1 MLGWLLGRVRFRA
14 EGGDAEKLL
23 TACAGQGIPVS
34 GVRATALGFTAWTPA
49 RCYHRLRP
57 LARRSHTRV
66 RLAKKQGLCFVLLR
80 WRGRWGLVLGPL
92 VLAAVL
98 AFSGNVVWAIRFDGL
113 PAAQQIQLR
122 SQLLQAGI
130 WEGAWLRPDSLD
142 AARQELL
149 AQNEEYSWLTLNFYR
164 GRLVVEASQLRP
176 APELPQGRS
185 CDLVSVADGVVL
197 EVNIQSGQPLCSPG
211 QTVANGQQL
220 AAGRYQDRDGRLFE
234 VQSAGEVMAQV
245 TFRCQAQQPME
256 TTVALPQSGG
266 RRGRRLLVLGQTIP
280 LGPQPQAG
288 PEEQASVTSRP
299 LTILAS
305 PPPATLEETWVTGS
319 VQQTVTFTEEQAL
332 ELAKLACREQLLQQL
347 PGAEIQSERV
357 YSRLEQGKLQV
368 EMELVAVAQIAQ
380 QQPCEN

>member
-211 QTVANGQQL
+211 QTVAKGQQL

-299 LTILAS
+299 LTILGFAL
-305 PPPATLEETWVTGS
+305 PATLEETWVTGS
-319 VQQTVTFTEEQAL
+319 VQQKVTFTEEQAL

>member
-14 EGGDAEKLL
+14 EGGDAENLL

-130 WEGAWLRPDSLD
+130 WEGAWIRPDSLD

-211 QTVANGQQL
+211 QTVAKGQQL

-234 VQSAGEVMAQV
+234 VQSAGEVVAQV

-299 LTILAS
+299 LTILGFAL
-305 PPPATLEETWVTGS
+305 PATLEETWVTGS

>member
-14 EGGDAEKLL
+14 EGGDAERLL

-49 RCYHRLRP
+49 RCYRRLRP

-98 AFSGNVVWAIRFDGL
+98 AFSGNVVWAIRFDGV

-164 GRLVVEASQLRP
+164 GRLVVEANPLRP
-176 APELPQGRS
+176 APELPQGQS

-211 QTVANGQQL
+211 QTVAKGQQL

-245 TFRCQAQQPME
+245 TFRCQAEQPME

-266 RRGRRLLVLGQTIP
+266 RSGRRLLVLGQTIP

-288 PEEQASVTSRP
+288 PEEQVSVTSRP
-299 LTILAS
+299 LTILGFAL
-305 PPPATLEETWVTGS
+305 PATLEETWVTGS

>member
-1 MLGWLLGRVRFRA
+1 MLGWLLGRVRFRT

-211 QTVANGQQL
+211 QTVAKGQQL

-299 LTILAS
+299 LTILGFAL
-305 PPPATLEETWVTGS
+305 PATLEETWVTGS

>member
-14 EGGDAEKLL
+14 EGGDAENLL

-98 AFSGNVVWAIRFDGL
+98 AFSGNVVWAIRFDGV

-149 AQNEEYSWLTLNFYR
+149 VQNEEYSWLTLNFYR

-176 APELPQGRS
+176 APELPQGQS

-211 QTVANGQQL
+211 QTVAKGQQL

-266 RRGRRLLVLGQTIP
+266 RSGRRLLVLGQTIP

-288 PEEQASVTSRP
+288 PEEQASVSSRP
-299 LTILAS
+299 LTILGFAL
-305 PPPATLEETWVTGS
+305 PATLEETWVTGS

>member
-14 EGGDAEKLL
+14 EGGNAENLL
-23 TACAGQGIPVS
+23 MACAGQGIPVS

-185 CDLVSVADGVVL
+185 CDLVSVTDGVVL

-211 QTVANGQQL
+211 QTVAKGQQL

-299 LTILAS
+299 LTILGFAL
-305 PPPATLEETWVTGS
+305 PATLEETWVTGS

>member
-149 AQNEEYSWLTLNFYR
+149 VQNEEYSWLTLNFYR

-176 APELPQGRS
+176 APELPQGQS

-211 QTVANGQQL
+211 QTVAKGQQL

-266 RRGRRLLVLGQTIP
+266 RSGRRLLVLGQTIP

-288 PEEQASVTSRP
+288 PEEQASVSSRP
-299 LTILAS
+299 LTILGFAL
-305 PPPATLEETWVTGS
+305 PATLEETWVTGS

-347 PGAEIQSERV
+347 PGAEIQSEKV

>member
-130 WEGAWLRPDSLD
+130 CEGAWLRPDSLD
-142 AARQELL
+142 AARQERL
-149 AQNEEYSWLTLNFYR
+149 AQNEESSWLTLNLCR

-211 QTVANGQQL
+211 QTVAKGQQL

-299 LTILAS
+299 LTILGFAL
-305 PPPATLEETWVTGS
+305 PATLEETWVTGS

>member
-14 EGGDAEKLL
+14 EGGDAERLL

-34 GVRATALGFTAWTPA
+34 GIQATALGFTAWTPA
-49 RCYHRLRP
+49 RCYRRLRP

-176 APELPQGRS
+176 APELPQGQS

-211 QTVANGQQL
+211 QTVAKGQQL

-299 LTILAS
+299 LTILGFAL
-305 PPPATLEETWVTGS
+305 PATLEETWVTGS

-347 PGAEIQSERV
+347 PGAEIQSEKV

>member
-14 EGGDAEKLL
+14 EGGDAERLL

-49 RCYHRLRP
+49 RCYRRLRP

-98 AFSGNVVWAIRFDGL
+98 AFSGNVVWAIRFDGV

-176 APELPQGRS
+176 APELPQGQS

-211 QTVANGQQL
+211 QTVAKGQQL
-220 AAGRYQDRDGRLFE
+220 AAGRYQDRDGRLFK

-266 RRGRRLLVLGQTIP
+266 RSGRRLLVLGQTIP

-299 LTILAS
+299 LTILGFAL
-305 PPPATLEETWVTGS
+305 PATLEETWVTGS

>member
-14 EGGDAEKLL
+14 EGGDAENLL

-211 QTVANGQQL
+211 QTVAKGQQL

-299 LTILAS
+299 LTILGFAL
-305 PPPATLEETWVTGS
+305 PATLEETWVTGS

>member
-1 MLGWLLGRVRFRA
+1 MEQTVVKQKPAVEAAVTPTR
-14 EGGDAEKLL
+14 E
-23 TACAGQGIPVS
+23 TAQKPKIKS
-34 GVRATALGFTAWTPA
+34 PA
-49 RCYHRLRP
+49 SKKRRKWIKRLII
-57 LARRSHTRV
+57 LA
-66 RLAKKQGLCFVLLR
+66 
-80 WRGRWGLVLGPL
+80 
-92 VLAAVL
+92 VLAALVVFL
-98 AFSGNVVWAIRFDGL
+98 FKSCSGTGSIMAAGSYI
-113 PAAQQIQLR
+113 PAV
-122 SQLLQAGI
+122 
-130 WEGAWLRPDSLD
+130 

-211 QTVANGQQL
+211 QTVAKGQQL

-299 LTILAS
+299 LTILGFAL
-305 PPPATLEETWVTGS
+305 PATLEETWVTGS

-380 QQPCEN
+380 QRPCEN

>member
-211 QTVANGQQL
+211 QTVAKGQQL

-299 LTILAS
+299 LTILGFAL
-305 PPPATLEETWVTGS
+305 PATLEETWVTGS

-380 QQPCEN
+380 QRPCEN

>member
-49 RCYHRLRP
+49 RCYRRLRP

-149 AQNEEYSWLTLNFYR
+149 ARNEEYSWLTLNFYR

-211 QTVANGQQL
+211 QTVAKGQQL

-299 LTILAS
+299 LTILGFAL
-305 PPPATLEETWVTGS
+305 PATLEETWVTGS

>member
-197 EVNIQSGQPLCSPG
+197 EVNIQSGQPLCGPG
-211 QTVANGQQL
+211 QTVAKGQQL
-220 AAGRYQDRDGRLFE
+220 AAGRYQDRDGRVFE

-280 LGPQPQAG
+280 LSPQPQAG

-299 LTILAS
+299 LTILGFAL
-305 PPPATLEETWVTGS
+305 PATLEETWVTGS

>member
-185 CDLVSVADGVVL
+185 CDSVSVADGVVL
-197 EVNIQSGQPLCSPG
+197 EVNIRSGQPLCSPG
-211 QTVANGQQL
+211 QTVAKGQQL

-299 LTILAS
+299 LTILGFAL
-305 PPPATLEETWVTGS
+305 PATLEETWVTGS

>member
-49 RCYHRLRP
+49 RCYRRLRP

-98 AFSGNVVWAIRFDGL
+98 AFSGNVVWAIRFDGV

-176 APELPQGRS
+176 APELPQGQS

-211 QTVANGQQL
+211 QTVAKGQQL

-288 PEEQASVTSRP
+288 PEEQASVSSRP
-299 LTILAS
+299 LTILDFAL
-305 PPPATLEETWVTGS
+305 PATLEETWVTGS

-347 PGAEIQSERV
+347 PGAEIQSEKV

>member
-49 RCYHRLRP
+49 RCYRRLRP

-98 AFSGNVVWAIRFDGL
+98 AFSGNVVWAIRFDGV

-176 APELPQGRS
+176 APELPQGQS

-211 QTVANGQQL
+211 QTVAKGQQL

-266 RRGRRLLVLGQTIP
+266 RSGRRLLVLGQTIP

-288 PEEQASVTSRP
+288 PEEQASVSSRP
-299 LTILAS
+299 LTILGFAL
-305 PPPATLEETWVTGS
+305 PATLEETWVTGS

-347 PGAEIQSERV
+347 PGAGIQSEKV

>member
-14 EGGDAEKLL
+14 EGGDAERLL

-49 RCYHRLRP
+49 RCYRRLRP

-98 AFSGNVVWAIRFDGL
+98 AFSGNVVWAIRFDGV

-130 WEGAWLRPDSLD
+130 WEGAWLQPDSLD
-142 AARQELL
+142 AARQKLL
-149 AQNEEYSWLTLNFYR
+149 AQNQEYSWLTLNFYR
-164 GRLVVEASQLRP
+164 GRLVVEANPLRP
-176 APELPQGRS
+176 APELPQGQS

-211 QTVANGQQL
+211 QTVAKGQQL

-245 TFRCQAQQPME
+245 TFRCQAEQPME

-266 RRGRRLLVLGQTIP
+266 RSGRRLLVLGQTIP

-288 PEEQASVTSRP
+288 PEEQVSVTSRP
-299 LTILAS
+299 LTILGFAL
-305 PPPATLEETWVTGS
+305 PATLEETWVTGS
-319 VQQTVTFTEEQAL
+319 VQQKVTFTEEQAL

-357 YSRLEQGKLQV
+357 YSRLEQGKLHV

>member
-176 APELPQGRS
+176 APELPQGQS

-211 QTVANGQQL
+211 QTVAKGQQL

-299 LTILAS
+299 LTILGFAL
-305 PPPATLEETWVTGS
+305 PATLEETWVTGS

-347 PGAEIQSERV
+347 PGAEIQSEKV

>member
-197 EVNIQSGQPLCSPG
+197 EVNIRSGQPLCSPG
-211 QTVANGQQL
+211 QTVAKGQQL

-299 LTILAS
+299 LTILGFAL
-305 PPPATLEETWVTGS
+305 PATLEETWVTGS

>member
-49 RCYHRLRP
+49 RCYRRLRP

-98 AFSGNVVWAIRFDGL
+98 AFSGNVVWAIRFDGV

-176 APELPQGRS
+176 APELPQGQS

-211 QTVANGQQL
+211 QTVAKGQQL
-220 AAGRYQDRDGRLFE
+220 AAGRYQDRDGRLFK

-266 RRGRRLLVLGQTIP
+266 RSGRRLLVLGQTIP

-288 PEEQASVTSRP
+288 PEEQASVSSRP
-299 LTILAS
+299 LTILGFAL
-305 PPPATLEETWVTGS
+305 PATLEETWVTGS

-347 PGAEIQSERV
+347 PGAGIQSEKV

>member
-49 RCYHRLRP
+49 RCYRRLRP

-98 AFSGNVVWAIRFDGL
+98 AFSGNVVWAIRFDGV

-176 APELPQGRS
+176 APELPQGQS

-211 QTVANGQQL
+211 QTVAKGQQL

-266 RRGRRLLVLGQTIP
+266 RSGRRLLVLGQTIP

-299 LTILAS
+299 LTILGFAL
-305 PPPATLEETWVTGS
+305 PATLEETWVTGS
-319 VQQTVTFTEEQAL
+319 VQQKVTFTEEQAL

-347 PGAEIQSERV
+347 PGAGIQSEKV

>member
-49 RCYHRLRP
+49 RCYRRLRP

-98 AFSGNVVWAIRFDGL
+98 AFSGNVVWAIRFDGV

-176 APELPQGRS
+176 APELPQGQS

-211 QTVANGQQL
+211 QTVAKGQQL

-280 LGPQPQAG
+280 LGPHPQAG
-288 PEEQASVTSRP
+288 PEEQASVSSRP
-299 LTILAS
+299 LTILGFAL
-305 PPPATLEETWVTGS
+305 PATLEETWVTGS

-347 PGAEIQSERV
+347 PGAEIQSEKV

>member
-14 EGGDAEKLL
+14 EGGDAERLL

-49 RCYHRLRP
+49 RCYRRLRP

-98 AFSGNVVWAIRFDGL
+98 AFSGNVVWAIRFDGV

-176 APELPQGRS
+176 APELPQGQS

-211 QTVANGQQL
+211 QTVAKGQQL

-266 RRGRRLLVLGQTIP
+266 RSGRRLLVLGQTIP

-288 PEEQASVTSRP
+288 PEEQASVSSRP
-299 LTILAS
+299 LTILGFAL
-305 PPPATLEETWVTGS
+305 PATLEETWVTGS
-319 VQQTVTFTEEQAL
+319 VQQKVTFTEEQAL

-347 PGAEIQSERV
+347 PGAEIQSEKV

-368 EMELVAVAQIAQ
+368 EMELMAVAQIAQ

>member
-49 RCYHRLRP
+49 RCYHQLRP

-211 QTVANGQQL
+211 QTVAKGQQL

-299 LTILAS
+299 LTILGFAL
-305 PPPATLEETWVTGS
+305 PATLEETWVTGS

>member
-14 EGGDAEKLL
+14 EGGDAENLL

-49 RCYHRLRP
+49 RCYRRLRP

-211 QTVANGQQL
+211 QTVAKGQQL

-299 LTILAS
+299 LTILGFAL
-305 PPPATLEETWVTGS
+305 PATLEETWVTGS

>member
-14 EGGDAEKLL
+14 EGGDAERLL

-49 RCYHRLRP
+49 RCYRRLRP

-98 AFSGNVVWAIRFDGL
+98 AFSGNVVWAIRFDGV

-130 WEGAWLRPDSLD
+130 WEGAWLQPDSLD

-164 GRLVVEASQLRP
+164 GRLVVEANPLRP
-176 APELPQGRS
+176 APELPQGQS

-211 QTVANGQQL
+211 QTVAKGQQL

-245 TFRCQAQQPME
+245 TFRCQAEQPME

-266 RRGRRLLVLGQTIP
+266 RSGRRLLVLGQTIP
-280 LGPQPQAG
+280 LGSQPQAG
-288 PEEQASVTSRP
+288 PEEQVSVTSRP
-299 LTILAS
+299 LTILGFAL
-305 PPPATLEETWVTGS
+305 PATLEETWITGS

-347 PGAEIQSERV
+347 PGAEIQNERV

>member
-211 QTVANGQQL
+211 QTVAKGQQL

-299 LTILAS
+299 LTILGFAL
-305 PPPATLEETWVTGS
+305 PATLEETWVTGS

-368 EMELVAVAQIAQ
+368 EMELVAVTQIAQ

>member
-14 EGGDAEKLL
+14 EGGDAENLL

-211 QTVANGQQL
+211 QTVAKGQQL
-220 AAGRYQDRDGRLFE
+220 AAGRYQDRDGRLFD

-299 LTILAS
+299 LTILGFAL
-305 PPPATLEETWVTGS
+305 PATLEETWVTGS

>member
-185 CDLVSVADGVVL
+185 CDLVSAADGVVL

-211 QTVANGQQL
+211 QTVAKGQQL

-299 LTILAS
+299 LTILGFAL
-305 PPPATLEETWVTGS
+305 PATLEETWVTGS

>member
-185 CDLVSVADGVVL
+185 CDWS
-197 EVNIQSGQPLCSPG
+197 SW
-211 QTVANGQQL
+211 
-220 AAGRYQDRDGRLFE
+220 
-234 VQSAGEVMAQV
+234 
-245 TFRCQAQQPME
+245 
-256 TTVALPQSGG
+256 
-266 RRGRRLLVLGQTIP
+266 
-280 LGPQPQAG
+280 
-288 PEEQASVTSRP
+288 
-299 LTILAS
+299 LTG
-305 PPPATLEETWVTGS
+305 W
-319 VQQTVTFTEEQAL
+319 
-332 ELAKLACREQLLQQL
+332 CWR
-347 PGAEIQSERV
+347 
-357 YSRLEQGKLQV
+357 
-368 EMELVAVAQIAQ
+368 
-380 QQPCEN
+380 

>member
-14 EGGDAEKLL
+14 EGGDAENLL

-34 GVRATALGFTAWTPA
+34 GVQATALGFTAWTPV

-98 AFSGNVVWAIRFDGL
+98 AFSGNVVWAIRFDGV

-176 APELPQGRS
+176 APELPQGQS

-211 QTVANGQQL
+211 QTVAKGQQL

-266 RRGRRLLVLGQTIP
+266 RSGRRLLVLGQTIP

-299 LTILAS
+299 LTILGFAL
-305 PPPATLEETWVTGS
+305 PATLEETWVTGS

-347 PGAEIQSERV
+347 PGAEIQSEKV

>member
-49 RCYHRLRP
+49 RCYRRLRP

-98 AFSGNVVWAIRFDGL
+98 AFSGNVVWAIRFDGV

-149 AQNEEYSWLTLNFYR
+149 VQNEEYSWLTLNFYR

-176 APELPQGRS
+176 APELPQGQS

-211 QTVANGQQL
+211 QTVAKGQQL

-266 RRGRRLLVLGQTIP
+266 RSGRRLLVLGQTIP

-288 PEEQASVTSRP
+288 PEEQASVSSRP
-299 LTILAS
+299 LTILGFAL
-305 PPPATLEETWVTGS
+305 PATLEETWVTGS

-347 PGAEIQSERV
+347 PGAEIQSEKV

>member
-211 QTVANGQQL
+211 QTVAKGQQL

-234 VQSAGEVMAQV
+234 VQSAGEVVAQV

-299 LTILAS
+299 LTILGFAL
-305 PPPATLEETWVTGS
+305 PATLEETWVTGS

>member
-1 MLGWLLGRVRFRA
+1 M
-14 EGGDAEKLL
+14 
-23 TACAGQGIPVS
+23 
-34 GVRATALGFTAWTPA
+34 
-49 RCYHRLRP
+49 
-57 LARRSHTRV
+57 
-66 RLAKKQGLCFVLLR
+66 
-80 WRGRWGLVLGPL
+80 
-92 VLAAVL
+92 
-98 AFSGNVVWAIRFDGL
+98 
-113 PAAQQIQLR
+113 
-122 SQLLQAGI
+122 
-130 WEGAWLRPDSLD
+130 
-142 AARQELL
+142 
-149 AQNEEYSWLTLNFYR
+149 
-164 GRLVVEASQLRP
+164 EASQLRP
-176 APELPQGRS
+176 APELPQGQS

-211 QTVANGQQL
+211 QTVAKGQQL

-256 TTVALPQSGG
+256 TTVALPQRGG
-266 RRGRRLLVLGQTIP
+266 RSGRRLLVLGQTIP

-299 LTILAS
+299 LTILGFAL
-305 PPPATLEETWVTGS
+305 PATLEETWVTGS
-319 VQQTVTFTEEQAL
+319 VQQKVTFTEEQAL

-347 PGAEIQSERV
+347 PGAEIQSEKV

>member
-98 AFSGNVVWAIRFDGL
+98 AFSGNVVWAIRFDGV

-149 AQNEEYSWLTLNFYR
+149 VQNEEYSWLTLNFYR

-176 APELPQGRS
+176 APELPQGQS

-211 QTVANGQQL
+211 QTVAKGQQL

-299 LTILAS
+299 LTILGFAL
-305 PPPATLEETWVTGS
+305 PATLEETWVTGS

>member
-34 GVRATALGFTAWTPA
+34 GVRATALGLTAWTPA
-49 RCYHRLRP
+49 RCYRRLRP

-98 AFSGNVVWAIRFDGL
+98 AFSGNVVWAIRFDGV

-211 QTVANGQQL
+211 QTVAKGQQL

-299 LTILAS
+299 LTILGFAL
-305 PPPATLEETWVTGS
+305 PATLEETWVTGS